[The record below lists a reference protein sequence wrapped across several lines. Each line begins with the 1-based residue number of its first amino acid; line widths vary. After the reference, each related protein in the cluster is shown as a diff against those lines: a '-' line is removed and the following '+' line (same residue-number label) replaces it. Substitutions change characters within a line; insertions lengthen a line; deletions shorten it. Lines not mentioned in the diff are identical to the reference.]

1 MTRRFMDNKTT
12 SLFFLLLTGMAW
24 LNTAW
29 AQQTND
35 AEIRLF
41 ARYVDGTGIEMRWF
55 SDNNEVM
62 RRGTESGFII
72 EKRVSGTGAFQPITT
87 VQPLNEAETEQLI
100 QANNAQGK
108 RADRLRVVTELRT
121 SDTEHMPGEID
132 FQNRIEDLVNRKSAE
147 DFRTMTFMLSSFEDS
162 LAARVLGL
170 SATDANVT
178 PGQTY
183 EYRARLASPG
193 GLNATSIITEITA
206 TEQTAEYDVPI
217 LVNEGDGE
225 LSFIWEQPENSVG
238 LYVQRSYGENGPFE
252 DLNDVIEL
260 NLRGHQYDGPQRA
273 TFSDEELNNYRTY
286 HYRFFGQNVFGE
298 RVMIGEASGTPR
310 DLTPP
315 REPLLLQP
323 KHESEDTVRI
333 TWQMPESLAD
343 DLAGFAVLRGDG
355 TDEEFTRL
363 HPDLTDPNL
372 REWVDVDFNRD
383 LDTYYAIQA
392 VDTSGNVSTSAV
404 LPVSYIRFNPPER
417 PKIGQATIGDDG
429 SVEIIISPDPEGA
442 VDGYK
447 IFMANDPEHEF
458 SVVSEMFGDSLVV
471 DGQRTVVRDTVM
483 LNTLTRNVYYQ
494 VRAYD
499 VHFNESEP
507 SEVIALERPD
517 IVPPPRPVFRNVS
530 TGSTQI
536 DFEIALPS
544 VNDLQTATLYR
555 RSGPESDW
563 QPVKT
568 FRKKREIASYT
579 DRRLEPGAT
588 YSYRLQA
595 EDQSGLTSDFS
606 RPVRVTT
613 VNRRRVN
620 VAENLSAQRGDRGAV
635 IRWAYPGNNLEDVF
649 FVIYRRSVD
658 GGLRQVGRSDQT
670 SFTDRRVRPGRYEYR
685 VRAFRK
691 DGNQS
696 GMSEPVTLSFTE

>member
-1 MTRRFMDNKTT
+1 MTRLFMDNKTT

-41 ARYVDGTGIEMRWF
+41 ARYVDGTGIDMRWF

-72 EKRVSGTGAFQPITT
+72 EKRVSGTGAFQPIAT
-87 VQPLNEAETEQLI
+87 VQSLNEAETEQLI
-100 QANNAQGK
+100 QVNNAQGK
-108 RADRLRVVTELRT
+108 RADRLRVVTELRD
-121 SDTEHMPGEID
+121 SDTEHLPGQID
-132 FQNRIEDLVNRKSAE
+132 FQNQIEDLVKRKSAE

-170 SATDANVT
+170 SATDTNVT

-183 EYRARLASPG
+183 EYRAKLANPG
-193 GLNATSIITEITA
+193 GLNVVSVITEVTA
-206 TEQTAEYDVPI
+206 AEQMEDYEVPI

-273 TFSDEELNNYRTY
+273 TFSDEDLNNYRTY
-286 HYRFFGQNVFGE
+286 HYRFYGQNVFGE
-298 RVMIGEASGTPR
+298 RVLIGEASGTPR

-323 KHESEDTVRI
+323 KHESEDTVRV
-333 TWQMPESLAD
+333 TWEMPGAVD
-343 DLAGFAVLRGDG
+343 NDLAGFAVLRGDG

-372 REWVDVDFNRD
+372 REWVDVDFDRD

-392 VDTSGNVSTSAV
+392 VDTAGNVSTSAA
-404 LPVSYIRFNPPER
+404 LPVSYIRFNPPAR
-417 PKIGQATIGDDG
+417 PEIGQATIGDDG
-429 SVEIIISPDPEGA
+429 SVEITISPDPEGA

-458 SVVSEMFGDSLVV
+458 SVVKEMFGDSLITP
-471 DGQRTVVRDTVM
+471 GERISVRDTVM

-494 VRAYD
+494 IRAYD
-499 VHFNESEP
+499 VHFNESEA
-507 SEVIALERPD
+507 SEIIALERPD

-536 DFEIALPS
+536 DFEIALPT
-544 VNDLQTATLYR
+544 VNDFQTATLYR

-563 QPVKT
+563 QPVQS
-568 FRKKREIASYT
+568 FRKKQEIASYS
-579 DRRLEPGAT
+579 DRRLEPGET
-588 YSYRLQA
+588 YFYRLQA

-606 RPVRVTT
+606 RPIRVTT
-613 VNRRRVN
+613 VNKRSVN
-620 VAENLSAQRGDRGAV
+620 IAENLSAQRGDRGAV
-635 IRWAYPGNNLEDVF
+635 IRWAYPSDNLDDVF
-649 FVIYRRSVD
+649 FVIYRRSGE
-658 GGLRQVGRSDQT
+658 GGFRQIGRSEET
-670 SFTDRRVRPGRYEYR
+670 FFTDRRVRSGRYEYQVR
-685 VRAFRK
+685 VFRK

-696 GMSEPVTLSFTE
+696 GMSEAVSVQVR